1 VAPASAPKENERW
14 GGSHSLDA
22 HALDLGPF
30 LPSLAVWLN
39 SNHNKVITEK
49 QDKELLK
56 KK

>member
-1 VAPASAPKENERW
+1 MSP
-14 GGSHSLDA
+14 GGGGGGNDSLDA
-22 HALDLGPF
+22 NALDLGPF

-49 QDKELLK
+49 QDEELLK